1 MRGVGRGGRGDGRGG
16 RYGGLNQCILVGSGD
31 GLWDRSS
38 WAWFLVDYMYLH
50 HS

>member
-1 MRGVGRGGRGDGRGG
+1 MGGEGDMED
-16 RYGGLNQCILVGSGD
+16 CISVYFVGSGD